1 MERVALITTERAFCL
16 RSDTHPERCV
26 LIVHPDLSV
35 PASGWKERTETV
47 TVLRPDG
54 RQIEAAAQI
63 SLSHFNFKMSE
74 RHLTT
79 VDQRW
84 RVTVSFRGLTTDDV
98 PDGSKIL
105 VSRETRDAL
114 LPKTV
119 A

>member
-1 MERVALITTERAFCL
+1 MERVELITAEKTFCL
-16 RSDTHPERCV
+16 RSELHPERCV

-35 PASGWKERTETV
+35 PPAGWKGRAETV

-54 RQIEAAAQI
+54 REFEAAVQI
-63 SLSHFNFKMSE
+63 SLSHVNFKMSE

-84 RVTVSFRGLTTDDV
+84 RVTISFQGLTKYDV

-114 LPKTV
+114 LAKT